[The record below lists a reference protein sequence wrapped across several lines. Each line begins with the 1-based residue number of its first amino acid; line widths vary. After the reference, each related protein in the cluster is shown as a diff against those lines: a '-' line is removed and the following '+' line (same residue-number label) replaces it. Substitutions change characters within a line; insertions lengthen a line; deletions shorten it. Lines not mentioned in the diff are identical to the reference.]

1 MEFNDVIKKRT
12 ATRKFSNKKI
22 SQEDIEKILEAGNLA
37 PTAKNLQPQFI
48 YVVISEEGLKKIEE
62 ITPCRYNAQCCL
74 LVCSDKEKAFHKDD
88 YSTFEMDATIVATHM
103 ILEAANLNID
113 STWIEAFDKN
123 EAKNVFNLN
132 DNIDPVCIINL
143 GYRTDDCPENSMH
156 NQRKN
161 INEMVKYI

>member
-123 EAKNVFNLN
+123 ETKNIFDLD
-132 DNIDPVCIINL
+132 DNIEPVCIINL
-143 GYRTDDCPENSMH
+143 GYRTDDCPENPMH

-161 INEMVKYI
+161 INEMIKYI

>member
-22 SQEDIEKILEAGNLA
+22 SQEDIEKILKAGNLA

-74 LVCSDKEKAFHKDD
+74 LVCSDKEKAFHKED

-123 EAKNVFNLN
+123 ETKNVFDLD
-132 DNIDPVCIINL
+132 DNIEPVCIINL
-143 GYRTDDCPENSMH
+143 GYRTDDCPENPMH

>member
-1 MEFNDVIKKRT
+1 MEFNDVIRKRT
-12 ATRKFSNKKI
+12 ATRKFSNKEI

-123 EAKNVFNLN
+123 ETKNIFDLD
-132 DNIDPVCIINL
+132 DNIEPVCIINL
-143 GYRTDDCPENSMH
+143 GYRTDDCPENPMH

>member
-22 SQEDIEKILEAGNLA
+22 SQEDIEKILKAGNLA

-74 LVCSDKEKAFHKDD
+74 LVCSDKEKAFHKED
-88 YSTFEMDATIVATHM
+88 YSTFEMDTTIVATHM

-123 EAKNVFNLN
+123 ETKNVFDLD
-132 DNIDPVCIINL
+132 DNIEPVCIINL
-143 GYRTDDCPENSMH
+143 GYRTDDCPENPMH